1 MNSFMYFPAPG
12 YVYVTPT
19 NIQVDGD
26 KVYVSAG
33 FSADVP
39 ELGWVASYVN
49 VWDFMY
55 LENKNIGLFSLD
67 KNDLTNA
74 TSVAVVQN
82 SEAIS
87 YNQHYAEALN
97 FVADNGSLYV
107 GFIGF
112 GNLSL
117 TTASGTSNFTFATT
131 EDGSLE
137 HAFVLTTI
145 GDATTSKV
153 FNVSMSDKMYIPFNL
168 FMGIDGDNL
177 AIGGTFHGERPFDP
191 SKSVSSELASDI
203 FIATL
208 DKATGSVN
216 STYVSGIANAATC
229 MAVSDGSALLATAE
243 SGCYELDFA
252 TGEVDITDIIYSA
265 IDFCGS
271 VNSSRVYV
279 DGSTIYVN
287 GNFTGSAILGDIDG
301 DGEVIVAD
309 ATALIAMILDPTTA
323 TDAADID
330 GDGEILVADAPALIS
345 IILGTDANGAPA
357 KAAAT
362 RAEEVAT
369 STVSADGDGS
379 TLLINISNPEYPFSA
394 IQFDLDLP
402 EGIEVEFDGECYA
415 VDLGSRTSSRKHS
428 YPECAYQEDGSLRV
442 VIVSMSN
449 ALYSGTE
456 GDVATAALKVNGAA
470 DGEYQFT
477 IKNVVISAPGSK
489 EKLADHT
496 GWITVTGG
504 VTGIDS
510 ITADGVANSNGTIYD
525 LQGRKVTE
533 TVKGGIYIKD
543 GKKFIAE

>member
-1 MNSFMYFPAPG
+1 NYGEYKIINKSYEMS
-12 YVYVTPT
+12 VYRFINAT
-19 NIQVDGD
+19 NGKEQNYYMVAELEDVDYRTITFEYD
-26 KVYVSAG
+26 S
-33 FSADVP
+33 
-39 ELGWVASYVN
+39 
-49 VWDFMY
+49 
-55 LENKNIGLFSLD
+55 ENKATTIYSGIDASKGTMSAPVDNGGSNLSYSTTTSSKWTFELFSIEEDEELYE
-67 KNDLTNA
+67 KFAEIKETP
-74 TSVAVVQN
+74 
-82 SEAIS
+82 AI
-87 YNQHYAEALN
+87 
-97 FVADNGSLYV
+97 
-107 GFIGF
+107 
-112 GNLSL
+112 
-117 TTASGTSNFTFATT
+117 
-131 EDGSLE
+131 
-137 HAFVLTTI
+137 
-145 GDATTSKV
+145 
-153 FNVSMSDKMYIPFNL
+153 P
-168 FMGIDGDNL
+168 
-177 AIGGTFHGERPFDP
+177 
-191 SKSVSSELASDI
+191 
-203 FIATL
+203 
-208 DKATGSVN
+208 
-216 STYVSGIANAATC
+216 
-229 MAVSDGSALLATAE
+229 
-243 SGCYELDFA
+243 
-252 TGEVDITDIIYSA
+252 
-265 IDFCGS
+265 
-271 VNSSRVYV
+271 
-279 DGSTIYVN
+279 
-287 GNFTGSAILGDIDG
+287 GDIDG

-330 GDGEILVADAPALIS
+330 GDGEILVADATALIS
-345 IILGTDANGAPA
+345 IILGTDSNGAPA

-402 EGIEVEFDGECYA
+402 EGIEVEFDGEYYA

-510 ITADGVANSNGTIYD
+510 ITADGKTTDATIYD